1 MFNFFSSKKNTDI
14 KKIIIS
20 RTDNIGDTVLTLPVV
35 GIIKKKW
42 PKVTVAFLGS
52 VYTQPIIKQCRFV
65 DEFYDWPALQQQN
78 KGLAHISADAIIHV
92 FPRHNIARAAKKAN
106 IAHRIGA
113 SRKWYHWY
121 TCNQLVN
128 LWPKG
133 RDIHMHEA
141 QLSLKLLAPLGLPT
155 HVGLKAVPPLY
166 GWPAPGNT
174 DAQIRKI
181 LKKNK
186 FNLIFHIKSNKHGKE
201 WPSENYQTLAQQLPK
216 DRYRILITGSK
227 AEGEQIKAEVPDLFA
242 LPHVLDVTG
251 LFDVKR
257 LLTLISHANGLLASG
272 TGPLHIAAAAGI
284 HTLGLFPYYAPIH
297 ANRWAPLGQHANFL
311 IDNKTSKREE
321 FMQHI
326 AVEKVKEYLL
336 KWHIS

>member
-121 TCNQLVN
+121 TCNQLV
-128 LWPKG
+128 
-133 RDIHMHEA
+133 
-141 QLSLKLLAPLGLPT
+141 
-155 HVGLKAVPPLY
+155 
-166 GWPAPGNT
+166 
-174 DAQIRKI
+174 
-181 LKKNK
+181 KN
-186 FNLIFHIKSNKHGKE
+186 FV
-201 WPSENYQTLAQQLPK
+201 A
-216 DRYRILITGSK
+216 
-227 AEGEQIKAEVPDLFA
+227 
-242 LPHVLDVTG
+242 
-251 LFDVKR
+251 
-257 LLTLISHANGLLASG
+257 
-272 TGPLHIAAAAGI
+272 
-284 HTLGLFPYYAPIH
+284 
-297 ANRWAPLGQHANFL
+297 
-311 IDNKTSKREE
+311 
-321 FMQHI
+321 
-326 AVEKVKEYLL
+326 
-336 KWHIS
+336 